1 MNFPQQRPL
10 FFPYLLANYPD
21 TSRFAEVLRLTL
33 RYADFIEIG
42 VPFSDPVADGPTIQ
56 RAASEVL
63 AAGFK
68 IESLLRLLKET
79 PRQVPVGLMTYANP
93 VWAYGREQFLN
104 ACREC
109 RVQALIVPDVP
120 FEESR
125 DWQAAA
131 HEAGVAWIPF
141 VSLQTESRRL
151 EKIAA
156 SAEGFVYLLS
166 LTGTTGSSIRN
177 RQSIIAKAQ
186 QIRKHTKVPV
196 ALGFGI
202 KSSADARPF
211 DGSVDAFIVGS
222 RIVELVRDG
231 SPEELE
237 FFYRTFHK

>member
-1 MNFPQQRPL
+1 MNFPQRRPL

-21 TSRFAEVLRLTL
+21 ASRFAEVLRLTL

-68 IESLLRLLKET
+68 IESLFRLLKET
-79 PRQVPVGLMTYANP
+79 PRDVPVGLMTYANP
-93 VWAYGREQFLN
+93 VWAYGRQQFLN

-109 RVQALIVPDVP
+109 RIQAVIVPDVP
-120 FEESR
+120 FDEAG
-125 DWQAAA
+125 DWRAAA

-141 VSLQTESRRL
+141 VSLQTGSERL
-151 EKIAA
+151 KNIAT

-177 RQSIIAKAQ
+177 EQLIIKKARE
-186 QIRKHTKVPV
+186 IREHTKVPV

-202 KSSADARPF
+202 KSSADSRPF
-211 DGSVDAFIVGS
+211 SGSVDAFIVGS
-222 RIVELVRDG
+222 RIVELLRDG
-231 SPEELE
+231 SREELE
-237 FFYRTFHK
+237 SFYRTFRK